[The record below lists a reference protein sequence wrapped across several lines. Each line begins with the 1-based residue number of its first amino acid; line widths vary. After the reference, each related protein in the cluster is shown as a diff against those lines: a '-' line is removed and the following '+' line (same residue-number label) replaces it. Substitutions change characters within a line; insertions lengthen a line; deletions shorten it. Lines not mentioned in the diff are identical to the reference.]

1 MILAFKRSLS
11 NLFIREDLKL
21 LLNRE
26 RINITAKEHNNMKIF
41 EGNNG
46 REIDTNGTPEKNR
59 ERDAHGSLVDCRE
72 KITSDYIDIREVRS
86 ERETIGNG
94 QDTITI
100 HKDKDNGDKYNANL
114 DNGTG
119 EDLLKEISNV
129 AAENGDNIEVSTPNI
144 SDIDLFSV
152 DGLIPKVSFLHFHS
166 FKINYWSMYSFD
178 MKIFLLFVII
188 YI

>member
-1 MILAFKRSLS
+1 MILVFKRSLS

-21 LLNRE
+21 PCNRE
-26 RINITAKEHNNMKIF
+26 RIDINAKEHNNMKIF

-46 REIDTNGTPEKNR
+46 REIYTNGTPEKNR
-59 ERDAHGSLVDCRE
+59 ERDAHGRLVDCRE

-94 QDTITI
+94 QDTIAI
-100 HKDKDNGDKYNANL
+100 HKDKDNGNL

-129 AAENGDNIEVSTPNI
+129 AAENGDNIEVSTSNI
-144 SDIDLFSV
+144 NDIDLFSV
-152 DGLIPKVSFLHFHS
+152 DGLIPKVSFLHLHS
-166 FKINYWSMYSFD
+166 FKIYYWF
-178 MKIFLLFVII
+178 K